1 MNYFNRLS
9 ILVLLVASPLLA
21 SASSDISCVNDKDGR
36 KGAQNGLINDL
47 IKKANDPL
55 AVAFFTPETP
65 DKTSTAGDHCVSCTA
80 AKPFSGVQKLIDGIS
95 SLTKEA
101 APKVIKKECIEASL
115 QREVVN
121 TGYIC
126 YDQKATPFQS
136 SGSNTPCLNQQSVDY
151 LHFALNKAVSCLS
164 RTNDPIDPRFILK
177 KINNETAFNFF
188 LAYSQG
194 VGIGQLTSYPVREL
208 AGWYQKGKFN
218 PGNAR
223 YILEDLA
230 KNEDPECNP
239 FKQIAEKDL
248 VNNPLK
254 PQGKRTATM
263 NRGAYCNFVSPGA
276 GLTRSLVYSLGY
288 YVYLRDQIVKPAV
301 AQRSPGL
308 VREKELINNLTL
320 IAYGPGGTVEMK
332 ALIAQH
338 RLGKNSAA
346 AVNAKLKTSSTYLK
360 ATEAKMRELLKIA
373 DPTAPINDAAL
384 RGDKCL
390 AQL

>member
-1 MNYFNRLS
+1 MTSAF
-9 ILVLLVASPLLA
+9 A
-21 SASSDISCVNDKDGR
+21 SASSDVACVNDKDGR
-36 KGAQNGLINDL
+36 KGAKNGLINDL
-47 IKKANDPL
+47 IKNSKDPL
-55 AVAFFTPETP
+55 SLAFFTPASPE
-65 DKTSTAGDHCVSCTA
+65 KAETAGDHCISCSA
-80 AKPFSGVQKLIDGIS
+80 SKPFSGVQKLIEGIS
-95 SLTKEA
+95 LLTKEA
-101 APKVIKKECIEASL
+101 APEQIKKECIEASL

-126 YDQKATPFQS
+126 YDQKAKAFQS
-136 SGSNTPCLNQQSVDY
+136 AGSNTPCLNQQSVDY
-151 LHFALNKAVSCLS
+151 LHFALNKAVACMSQD
-164 RTNDPIDPRFILK
+164 RDPIDPRFILK

-223 YILEDLA
+223 YILEELA
-230 KNEDPECNP
+230 KNEDPACDA
-239 FKQIAEKDL
+239 FKKIAEKDL
-248 VNNPLK
+248 QDNPLK

-263 NRGAYCNFVSPGA
+263 NRGAYCNFVSPGN
-276 GLTRSLVYSLGY
+276 GLSRSLVYSLGY

-301 AQRSPGL
+301 AKRSVTL
-308 VREKELINNLTL
+308 TRDKELINNLTL

-332 ALIAQH
+332 ALIAKH
-338 RLGKNSAA
+338 RLGKNNAST
-346 AVNAKLKTSSTYLK
+346 VNSKLKTSSVYLK

-373 DPTAPINDAAL
+373 DPTAPINEAAL